1 MQTRY
6 LMTGS
11 AAAMALAGLALQFA
25 PHEMLVAVGVAA
37 TAGAAAAAQVTGGLY
52 LGFAMLN
59 WMSKGARI
67 GGIYGRPLA
76 MANLV
81 HFVAGALA
89 LMKHAANGASLLLW
103 GVTVLY
109 ATLAAAFTFVT
120 FTHPRE
126 L

>member
-6 LMTGS
+6 LMMAT

-25 PHEMLVAVGVAA
+25 PHEVLVAAGVSA
-37 TAGAAAAAQVTGGLY
+37 TAGAAAAAQVTGALY

-81 HFVAGALA
+81 HFVAAALA
-89 LMKHAANGASLLLW
+89 LLKHAASGASLLIW
-103 GVTVLY
+103 SVTAVY
-109 ATLAAAFTFVT
+109 ATFAAAFTFVT
-120 FTHPRE
+120 FTHPRD